1 MAVYLRQA
9 TLPEAEKDKLRLF
22 LGLLLTTM
30 EVEEPW
36 EKELRAA
43 PEALAIRFEGEGTAV
58 RSLGDARDDNTPV
71 PEDDLWSRAEQ
82 SRAEQSRA
90 EQSRAPAPATPAT
103 AFSQTGETA
112 TSSDTADAA
121 PPSPQGEGKKPV
133 DPLAGEGAS
142 EETAEGSS
150 ADAPGEEPGVK
161 DPLVYDVLERMEQ
174 EKLSRAKVA
183 EAVGVSELTVG
194 NFLKGKKVYKAT
206 RQFFADWMEPW
217 LLAKEILG

>member
-1 MAVYLRQA
+1 MTLQERMVAVYLRQA
-9 TLPEAEKDKLRLF
+9 KLPEAEKDKLRLF
-22 LGLLLTTM
+22 LGLLLTTL
-30 EVEEPW
+30 EEEEPW

-43 PEALAIRFEGEGTAV
+43 PEALAIRFEREGTAV

-71 PEDDLWSRAEQ
+71 PEE
-82 SRAEQSRA
+82 
-90 EQSRAPAPATPAT
+90 
-103 AFSQTGETA
+103 GVTA

-142 EETAEGSS
+142 KETAEGSS
-150 ADAPGEEPGVK
+150 ADAPGEEPGMK
-161 DPLVYDVLERMEQ
+161 DPLVYEVLERMEQ

-217 LLAKEILG
+217 LSAKEILG